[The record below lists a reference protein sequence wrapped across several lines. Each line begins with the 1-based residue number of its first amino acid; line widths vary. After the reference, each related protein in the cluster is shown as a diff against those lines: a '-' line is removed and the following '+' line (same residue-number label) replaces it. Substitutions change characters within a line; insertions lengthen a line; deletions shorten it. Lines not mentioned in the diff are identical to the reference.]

1 MSYETLVKQVK
12 TLPEECLEDVSKY
25 IDYLLYQYELN
36 KMESLVKT
44 EEQFNRDMQN
54 GLDDIKA
61 GRVKPLD
68 EAFADIRK
76 RFASG
81 TRPLPRVLS
90 SNREFVKN
98 AAEQFDNV
106 WMGAHCKGCK
116 RKEFCGDPIG

>member
-1 MSYETLVKQVK
+1 
-12 TLPEECLEDVSKY
+12 
-25 IDYLLYQYELN
+25 
-36 KMESLVKT
+36 
-44 EEQFNRDMQN
+44 MQN

-81 TRPLPRVLS
+81 SRPLPRVLS

-98 AAEQFDNV
+98 AAEQFDRV